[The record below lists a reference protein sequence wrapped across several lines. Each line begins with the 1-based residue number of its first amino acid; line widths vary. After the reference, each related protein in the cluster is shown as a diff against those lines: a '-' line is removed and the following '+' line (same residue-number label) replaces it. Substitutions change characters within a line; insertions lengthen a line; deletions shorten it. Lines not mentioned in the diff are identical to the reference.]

1 MREIIGPAQRSIH
14 SSFLLSLFSFCL
26 FFASSAGPLSACL
39 LILLTLSSSFLSL
52 NAAWSTRPRSSGS
65 RRTLLLVPNRNHGL
79 EARGEPWAA
88 LDLDLDL
95 DKD

>member
-1 MREIIGPAQRSIH
+1 MIMVFL
-14 SSFLLSLFSFCL
+14 SSLSLL
-26 FFASSAGPLSACL
+26 FRML

-52 NAAWSTRPRSSGS
+52 NAAWSTHPRSSGS